1 MFSGNPP
8 ANKDELENTRNTK
21 SEKTQDANCPNCP
34 NCSILLAQTQ
44 KLEQEK
50 NKVIKGY
57 EEALQIIQKQEQ
69 RISEMQDAKSYS
81 SNQLGTNNDSV
92 KVLEEEIALVFD
104 PLRQAMAS
112 AFKLKE
118 NKLWLTI
125 RFSKGTGNIIA
136 VYTGRKSSRISSS
149 QSILS
154 SHG

>member
-1 MFSGNPP
+1 VFSGNPP
-8 ANKDELENTRNTK
+8 ANKDELENTRNLNSK
-21 SEKTQDANCPNCP
+21 KTQDANCPNC
-34 NCSILLAQTQ
+34 NVLLVQTQ